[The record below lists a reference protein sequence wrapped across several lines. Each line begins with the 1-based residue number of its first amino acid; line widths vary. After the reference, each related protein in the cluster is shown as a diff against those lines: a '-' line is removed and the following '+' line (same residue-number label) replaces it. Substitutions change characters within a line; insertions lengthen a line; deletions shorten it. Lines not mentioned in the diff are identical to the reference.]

1 MVGRTWEAATTAG
14 ADDVK
19 GGRGSTVA
27 VTVERRTSPAA
38 PVMSR
43 EDGGAPAL

>member
-19 GGRGSTVA
+19 GRGSTVA